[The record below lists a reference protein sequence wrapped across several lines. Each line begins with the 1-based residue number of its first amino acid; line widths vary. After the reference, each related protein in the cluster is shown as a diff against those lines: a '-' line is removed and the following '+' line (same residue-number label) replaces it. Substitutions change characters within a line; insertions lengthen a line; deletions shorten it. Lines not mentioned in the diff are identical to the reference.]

1 MNKRYLVYCLFLS
14 LAPVFFMTF
23 AISIAQIAWE
33 RFAGVSLIFASANAV
48 VSGVWIALST
58 YSWFALRFPRR
69 LHPAGRRTVQDCTCE
84 NMQAFTFYLS
94 LVIPIVSLGAL
105 GGSVGF
111 VSFWISVALAV
122 PLLLRT
128 GSCVMNP
135 VLVGFGLNL
144 YRVTVSGGK
153 DEMLFV
159 SCRKLSVGEFVY
171 PILISPPFY
180 FDGAIDAH
188 GA

>member
-1 MNKRYLVYCLFLS
+1 MNKRYLGYCLFLS

-23 AISIAQIAWE
+23 AISVVQIAWE
-33 RFAGVSLIFASANAV
+33 RFTDVSLILASVNAAA
-48 VSGVWIALST
+48 SGMWIALST
-58 YSWFALRFPRR
+58 CSWFALRLSYR
-69 LHPAGRRTVQDCTCE
+69 LHPTGRRIVQDCTCE
-84 NMQAFTFYLS
+84 NMQVFTFYLS

-105 GGSVGF
+105 GGPVGF
-111 VSFWISVALAV
+111 TSFWISVALAV

-135 VLVGFGLNL
+135 VLVGFGFNL
-144 YRVTVSGGK
+144 YRVTVDGGK

-159 SCRKLSVGEFVY
+159 SRRKLSVGEFVY

-180 FDGAIDAH
+180 FDGANNTH